1 MKLWQKA
8 VAKLQRRSLDIK
20 DPRGWNGGDST
31 PAGETVTPSSVLGLS
46 AAWACVNLI
55 AGTIATLPL
64 MVYRTNK
71 DGSRAVAK
79 DHPLYRILHDSPNN
93 DQTAVDY
100 LEFMQSSLEFWGNS
114 YSRIIRSGEKPVSLL
129 PIRPDIV
136 SVTRDDRGRLR
147 YRWSEDGQYFDLGDE
162 QVLHV
167 RGFGGGPLGGLS
179 TLTFARSSFALAQAT
194 DRAARET
201 FSNGMRPS
209 GQFVF
214 KEWLTKDQRDLV
226 EQRLAERYMGAM
238 NAGRPYIAEGGLEY
252 KSISINP
259 EDAQMLETRG
269 FSVDEVCRFFGVP
282 PFMIGHT
289 EKSTSWGSGLAE
301 QVLGFQK
308 FNLRRRCKRI
318 EQAMEKRLLTP
329 ADRAAGIIIEMN
341 MDGLLRGDSA
351 ARAAYYGAG
360 LDKGW
365 LNINQVCAMENLPP
379 VDGGDVNRVQMQ
391 NVPLTESGKEDPDPK
406 PSPAPANP
414 KLRVVGS
421 DK

>member
-1 MKLWQKA
+1 MGLWQKA
-8 VAKLQRRSLDIK
+8 VTTFRRRTLDIK
-20 DPRGWNGGDST
+20 NPAGWNGGDVK
-31 PAGETVTPSSVLGLS
+31 PAGEDVTPSGVLGLS

-64 MVYRTNK
+64 MVYRAQK
-71 DGSRAVAK
+71 DGSRVVAK
-79 DHPLYRILHDSPNN
+79 DHPLYRILHDNPNS

-100 LEFMQSSLEFWGNS
+100 LEFVQSSLEFWGNS
-114 YSRIIRSGEKPVSLL
+114 YSRIVRSGEKPVSLI
-129 PIRPDIV
+129 PIQPDIV
-136 SVTRDDRGRLR
+136 TVDRGERGRIR
-147 YRWSEDGQYFDLGDE
+147 YRWSEEGQFFERYDDTI
-162 QVLHV
+162 LHI

-179 TLTFARSSFALAQAT
+179 TLSFARNAFGLALAT
-194 DRAARET
+194 DRAARDT

-226 EQRLAERYMGAM
+226 ETRLAEKYMGAM

-252 KSISINP
+252 KPISINP

-289 EKSTSWGSGLAE
+289 EKSTSWGTGLAE

-329 ADRAAGIIIEMN
+329 ADRAAGISIELN
-341 MDGLLRGDSA
+341 MEGLLRGDSK
-351 ARAAYYGAG
+351 ARADFYKAG
-360 LDKGW
+360 LNDGW
-365 LNINQVCAMENLPP
+365 LNINQVCALENLPP
-379 VDGGDVNRVQMQ
+379 VEGGDVNRVQMQ
-391 NVPLTESGKEDPDPK
+391 NVPLTEAGKQPDEQPV
-406 PSPAPANP
+406 PAP

>member
-1 MKLWQKA
+1 MSLWHKA
-8 VAKLQRRSLDIK
+8 VTAFRRRSLDIK
-20 DPRGWNGGDST
+20 NPAGWNGGDVK
-31 PAGETVTPSSVLGLS
+31 PAGEDVTPSGVLGLS

-64 MVYRTNK
+64 MVYRAQK
-71 DGSRAVAK
+71 DGSREVAK
-79 DHPLYRILHDSPNN
+79 DHPLYRILHDNPNT

-100 LEFMQSSLEFWGNS
+100 LEFVQSSLEFWGNS
-114 YSRIIRSGEKPVSLL
+114 YSRIVRSGEKPVSLI

-136 SVTRDDRGRLR
+136 TVDRDERGRIR
-147 YRWSEDGQYFDLGDE
+147 YRWSEDGQYFERYDDTI
-162 QVLHV
+162 LHI

-179 TLTFARSSFALAQAT
+179 TLAFARNAFGLALAT
-194 DRAARET
+194 DRAARDT

-214 KEWLTKDQRDLV
+214 KEWLTKDQRELV
-226 EQRLAERYMGAM
+226 EQRLAEKYMGAM

-252 KSISINP
+252 KPISINP

-289 EKSTSWGSGLAE
+289 EKSTSWGTGLAE

-308 FNLRRRCKRI
+308 FNLRRRLKRI
-318 EQAMEKRLLTP
+318 EQAIEKRLLTA
-329 ADRAAGIIIEMN
+329 ADRAAGVTVEFN
-341 MDGLLRGDSA
+341 LEGLLRGDSDKRTA
-351 ARAAYYGAG
+351 FYTSGLTNGWMTINEVRA
-360 LDKGW
+360 L
-365 LNINQVCAMENLPP
+365 ENMPP
-379 VDGGDVNRVQMQ
+379 VEGGNIPRMQMQ
-391 NVPLTESGKEDPDPK
+391 NVPITEAGKD
-406 PSPAPANP
+406 PAPRPPQGAP
-414 KLRVVGS
+414 TLRVVGS

>member
-1 MKLWQKA
+1 MMGLLRKA
-8 VAKLQRRSLDIK
+8 VTTFRRRTLDITNPK
-20 DPRGWNGGDST
+20 GWNGGDEK
-31 PAGETVTPSSVLGLS
+31 PAGEEVTPSGALGLS

-64 MVYRTNK
+64 MVYRPAK
-71 DGSRAVAK
+71 DGSREVAK
-79 DHPLYRILHDSPNN
+79 DHPLYRILHDNPNS

-100 LEFMQSSLEFWGNS
+100 IEFVQSSLEFWGNS
-114 YSRIIRSGEKPVSLL
+114 YSRIVRSGEKPVSLL
-129 PIRPDIV
+129 PIRPDIM
-136 SVTRDDRGRLR
+136 SVDRADNGRIR
-147 YRWSEDGQYFDLGDE
+147 YRWSEDGQQFERFDDTI
-162 QVLHV
+162 LHI

-179 TLTFARSSFALAQAT
+179 TLAFARNTFGLAMAT

-214 KEWLTKDQRDLV
+214 KEWLTVDQRELV
-226 EQRLAERYMGAM
+226 EKRLAEKYMGAM

-289 EKSTSWGSGLAE
+289 EKSTSWGTGLAE

-318 EQAMEKRLLTP
+318 EQSMEKRLLTP
-329 ADRAAGIIIEMN
+329 ADRASGVTIELN
-341 MDGLLRGDSA
+341 MEGLLRGDSA
-351 ARAAYYGAG
+351 ARSAFYKAG
-360 LDKGW
+360 LNDGW
-365 LNINQVCAMENLPP
+365 LNVNQVCAWENLPKVP
-379 VDGGDVNRVQMQ
+379 GGDINRVQMQ
-391 NVPLTESGKEDPDPK
+391 NVPLTEAGKEPEPK
-406 PSPAPANP
+406 PAPAAP

-421 DK
+421 E

>member
-1 MKLWQKA
+1 MGLWQKA
-8 VAKLQRRSLDIK
+8 VTTFRRRTLDVK
-20 DPRGWNGGDST
+20 NPAGWNGGDVK
-31 PAGETVTPSSVLGLS
+31 PAGEEVTPSGVLGLS

-64 MVYRTNK
+64 MVYRAQK

-79 DHPLYRILHDSPNN
+79 DHPLYRILHDNPNS

-100 LEFMQSSLEFWGNS
+100 LEFVQSSLEFWGNS
-114 YSRIIRSGEKPVSLL
+114 YSRIVRSGEKPVSLL
-129 PIRPDIV
+129 PIRPDIMTV
-136 SVTRDDRGRLR
+136 DRDERGRVR
-147 YRWSEDGQYFDLGDE
+147 YRWSEDGQFFERFDDT
-162 QVLHV
+162 VLHI

-179 TLTFARSSFALAQAT
+179 TLAFARNAFGLALAT
-194 DRAARET
+194 DRAARDT

-214 KEWLTKDQRDLV
+214 KEWLTKDQRELV
-226 EQRLAERYMGAM
+226 EQRLAEKYMGAM

-252 KSISINP
+252 KPISINP

-289 EKSTSWGSGLAE
+289 EKSTSWGTGLAE

-318 EQAMEKRLLTP
+318 EQVMEKRLLTP
-329 ADRAAGIIIEMN
+329 ADRASGITVEFN
-341 MDGLLRGDSA
+341 MEGLLRGDTEQRFKS
-351 ARAAYYGAG
+351 YEIG
-360 LDKGW
+360 LRNGIYVINDCRGW
-365 LNINQVCAMENLPP
+365 ENLPP
-379 VDGGDVNRVQMQ
+379 VDGGDVPRLQMQ
-391 NVPLTESGKEDPDPK
+391 NVPITEAGKEPAAK
-406 PSPAPANP
+406 PAPGAP
-414 KLRVVGS
+414 TLRVVGS